1 MDERN
6 DILAQLRRMAQLN
19 PDMAIY
25 ARAANEIE
33 QLRQRIEE
41 LETGNSVLDIA
52 VEHWRQ
58 NYKHL
63 DQLYSQLAGRG

>member
-52 VEHWRQ
+52 VEHWRH

-63 DQLYSQLAGRG
+63 EDLYSQLAGRG

>member
-1 MDERN
+1 MD
-6 DILAQLRRMAQLN
+6 DVLAQLRRMAQLN

-25 ARAANEIE
+25 ARAADEIE

-52 VEHWRQ
+52 VDHWREMYRQ
-58 NYKHL
+58 L
-63 DQLYSQLAGRG
+63 DLLYSQLAGRD